1 MKLPVFSLQDGNN
14 NSITNDD
21 LSSGIAVLYLY
32 PRDNTPGCT
41 LEAKDFRDEYD
52 RFKELGAEVYG
63 LSKDSVASHE
73 KFCTKYELPFPLISD
88 PNAELIEALGGWKEK
103 SMYGKTFM
111 GIERSTFVIKDGE
124 IVKEWRK
131 VKVKNHVNEVLDF
144 IKTLV

>member
-52 RFKELGAEVYG
+52 RFKELGVEVYG